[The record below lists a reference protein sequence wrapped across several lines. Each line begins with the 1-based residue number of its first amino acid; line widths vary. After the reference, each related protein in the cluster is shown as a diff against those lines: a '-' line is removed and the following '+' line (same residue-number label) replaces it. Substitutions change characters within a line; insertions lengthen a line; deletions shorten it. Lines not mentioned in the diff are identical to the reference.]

1 MGIQIREAKSKGMQK
16 NIRIVK
22 QMTKR
27 MGFDENMGKVNQSF
41 VRVISGF
48 GYQFMP
54 KEKGVKYKK
63 IKLDNIKATVSEY
76 GQTDDKMMNRTV

>member
-1 MGIQIREAKSKGMQK
+1 MGIQIREATSEEMRK

-22 QMTKR
+22 QMTKG
-27 MGFDENMGKVNQSF
+27 MGFDENMGKVIWSF
-41 VRVISGF
+41 VRMISNF

-63 IKLDNIKATVSEY
+63 NKI
-76 GQTDDKMMNRTV
+76 R